1 MDIQHLL
8 ETILKTD
15 LPSKITKHGIKEQRG
30 GFPTAIAMVVSK
42 VLTIVFRYVLIPLVQ
57 LLFQLPDFYEDVD
70 KKILEDNSLDADGNI
85 LKNQNDPTVR
95 VKERKLKT
103 KFGFIPWPE
112 YTSPDLDGTGYF
124 WKFIK
129 FCIKIS
135 IGIVIGLLGG
145 IYLLLGGMIFMVAK
159 IFGDFANRPR
169 AVSEKIEKASK

>member
-30 GFPTAIAMVVSK
+30 GFVSAIAYVIGK
-42 VLTIVFRYVLIPLVQ
+42 VLSIVFNYVLIPLVQ
-57 LLFQLPDFYEDVD
+57 LMFQLPDFYADVD
-70 KKILEDNSLDADGNI
+70 KKNFRGEFLDANDTV
-85 LKNQNDPTVR
+85 LLDQNDPTVR
-95 VKERKLKT
+95 VKEKKLKT

-159 IFGDFANRPR
+159 IFRDFANRPR

>member
-70 KKILEDNSLDADGNI
+70 KKILEENS
-85 LKNQNDPTVR
+85 
-95 VKERKLKT
+95 
-103 KFGFIPWPE
+103 
-112 YTSPDLDGTGYF
+112 
-124 WKFIK
+124 
-129 FCIKIS
+129 
-135 IGIVIGLLGG
+135 
-145 IYLLLGGMIFMVAK
+145 
-159 IFGDFANRPR
+159 
-169 AVSEKIEKASK
+169 